1 MKSLTIEAKVRD
13 IKGSKTAAELRRNGE
28 IPCVLYG
35 GSEVIHF
42 SAPKKS
48 FKALVYTPEFNTVEF
63 DFGGKKVTAVVK
75 DLQFDAITDAVQHID
90 FLELI
95 PGKKVILDL
104 PVKLTGNPVGIK
116 EGGKLMLKSRKL
128 KVSILPEHLIEHI
141 ELECSDM
148 ELGDITRVKD
158 LNFDNIE
165 ILTAPH
171 IPVAAVLIPRLMKEE
186 VVVAPVAA
194 AVTTEAGAT
203 APAAGAVPGAPGAP
217 AAPGAAPAAAE
228 PAKTAEKGEKKGK

>member
-1 MKSLTIEAKVRD
+1 MKSLTIEAKVREN
-13 IKGSKTAAELRRNGE
+13 KGSKYAAELRRKGE

-35 GSEVIHF
+35 GSETIHF

-48 FKALVYTPEFNTVEF
+48 FKALIYTPEFNTVEL
-63 DFGGKKVTAVVK
+63 DLGGKKITAVVK
-75 DLQFDAITDAVQHID
+75 DLQFDAITDAVLHID

-116 EGGKLMLKSRKL
+116 EGGKLMLKTRKL
-128 KVSILPEHLIEHI
+128 TVSILPENLVGHI
-141 ELECSDM
+141 ELECSAM

-158 LNFDNIE
+158 LKFDNIE

-186 VVVAPVAA
+186 VAVAPVTAA
-194 AVTTEAGAT
+194 AATAEGA
-203 APAAGAVPGAPGAP
+203 APAAGAAPGAP
-217 AAPGAAPAAAE
+217 AAPGAAPAAE
-228 PAKTAEKGEKKGK
+228 PAKAAEKGDKKGK